1 MADLLNPAESKKSN
15 TTSGI
20 SYTVLSVGI
29 LIGMCLAGLI
39 FFQKSTPPQVDSAIQ
54 NSELAKTVLLFEEAL
69 QHISRDYIDEIRP
82 ATLAQAA
89 IDGVFTKLDRHSKYL
104 DESTYQNLLEQT
116 DGQYFGVGIETEELQ
131 GLVTIVLVLAE
142 SPADQIGLRVGDQI
156 LAINGQ
162 DVVLSS
168 YEQVLEQA
176 RTHFD
181 TNLELTLLRDGQHF
195 DVQLSREFIPID
207 SINSVHLNVHSGD
220 RQNKTDANGRPH
232 NGIAYIRISHFN
244 EQTADDLARILE
256 ELAHE
261 AKQPGGLVL
270 DLRNNPGGLLKSA
283 VEVSDLFLN
292 SGTIVSA
299 NGRASDADF
308 KFQADK
314 SEMLSGMS
322 LVVLINSATASAAE
336 IVAAA
341 LKEQDR
347 AILVGQ
353 SSYGKGLVQTIIPL
367 QSGALKLT
375 TSRYYTPSGLSI
387 NERGIRPHILIDDST
402 MLDTINELTVTDAD
416 LFQTLAIKDPA
427 LLRAWQYLDR
437 TNNRDQIA
445 METQDAE

>member
-1 MADLLNPAESKKSN
+1 MAELLNKSESQKSN
-15 TTSGI
+15 STSGI
-20 SYTVLSVGI
+20 SYAALSVGM
-29 LIGMCLAGLI
+29 LIGMCLAGL
-39 FFQKSTPPQVDSAIQ
+39 FLFQKSTPPQVDSAIQ
-54 NSELAKTVLLFEEAL
+54 NSELAKTVLLIEEAL
-69 QHISRDYIDEIRP
+69 QHINRDYIDEIPP

-89 IDGVFTKLDRHSKYL
+89 LDGVFTKLDRHSKYL

-116 DGQYFGVGIETEELQ
+116 DGQYFGVGIEIEEQQ

-142 SPADQIGLRVGDQI
+142 SPAEQIGLRVGDQI
-156 LAINGQ
+156 IAINGQ

-168 YEQVLEQA
+168 YQQVLEQA
-176 RTHFD
+176 RAHFD
-181 TNLELTLLRDGQHF
+181 TNLALTLLRDGENF

-207 SINSVHLNVHSGD
+207 SIKSVHLNAHSSGK
-220 RQNKTDANGRPH
+220 QNQTDPNGLPDS
-232 NGIAYIRISHFN
+232 GIAYIRISHFN
-244 EQTADDLARILE
+244 EQTAGDLTRSLE
-256 ELAHE
+256 ELVLDAN
-261 AKQPGGLVL
+261 QPDGLVL

-314 SEMLSGMS
+314 SEKLSGMPM
-322 LVVLINSATASAAE
+322 VVLINSATASAAE

-367 QSGALKLT
+367 KSGALKLT

-402 MLDTINELTVTDAD
+402 MLDTLNELSETDAN

-427 LLRAWQYLDR
+427 LLRAWQYLYK